1 MIELP
6 KNIIKRPHYLNRVE
20 PFMRKNIIKVF
31 IGQRRVGKSYLL
43 FQIIQHIL
51 EQDQQT
57 KIIYINKEDLAF
69 STIKTALDLNEYV
82 KTHKSAIEKT
92 YLFIDEIQDIVDFHL
107 ALRSLLLDEQM
118 DIYCTGCNA
127 NMLSSDIAGF
137 LSGRYIEITVYS
149 LSYIEFLN
157 FHKLENTSKSLD
169 IFLKFGGLPYL
180 KHLALEDNI
189 VFEYL
194 RNIYSTIVYKDI
206 IQRFAIRNVLFLEQL
221 VQFLA
226 NNIGSIF
233 SIKRISDF
241 LISQNTK
248 MPPNQV
254 QIYMQHL
261 VNAFLIHRVPRFDII
276 GKRLFEV
283 GDKYYFENLGIRH
296 ALWGYRIEDKGKILE
311 NAVYN
316 QLLFLGYQ
324 VKVGVLGVHEIDFV
338 AEKEGEKWYLQVAL
352 FIHDEKTMERE
363 FGNLSRISDNY
374 RKTVIT
380 YDAYSGNSYQ
390 GIELTDLKSFLAE

>member
-1 MIELP
+1 
-6 KNIIKRPHYLNRVE
+6 
-20 PFMRKNIIKVF
+20 MRKNIIKVF
-31 IGQRRVGKSYLL
+31 IGKRRFGKSYLP

-51 EQDQQT
+51 EQDQQA

-69 STIKTALDLNEYV
+69 STFKTALDLNEYV
-82 KTHKSAIEKT
+82 KTHKSATEKT

-118 DIYCTGCNA
+118 DIYCTGSNA

-169 IFLKFGGLPYL
+169 VFLKFGGLPYL

-221 VQFLA
+221 VQFSYITKHENTA
-226 NNIGSIF
+226 QSGSNIHATFSKCIF
-233 SIKRISDF
+233 
-241 LISQNTK
+241 
-248 MPPNQV
+248 
-254 QIYMQHL
+254 
-261 VNAFLIHRVPRFDII
+261 
-276 GKRLFEV
+276 
-283 GDKYYFENLGIRH
+283 
-296 ALWGYRIEDKGKILE
+296 
-311 NAVYN
+311 
-316 QLLFLGYQ
+316 
-324 VKVGVLGVHEIDFV
+324 
-338 AEKEGEKWYLQVAL
+338 
-352 FIHDEKTMERE
+352 
-363 FGNLSRISDNY
+363 
-374 RKTVIT
+374 
-380 YDAYSGNSYQ
+380 NS
-390 GIELTDLKSFLAE
+390 

>member
-1 MIELP
+1 MIDLP
-6 KNIIKRPHYLNRVE
+6 KNIIKRPHYLNRVV
-20 PFMRKNIIKVF
+20 PFMDKSIIKVF

-51 EQDQQT
+51 EQDDQA

-69 STIKTALDLNEYV
+69 STIKTALDLNEFV
-82 KTHKSAIEKT
+82 KTKKASTGKT
-92 YLFIDEIQDIVDFHL
+92 YLFIDEIQEIDDFHL

-118 DIYCTGCNA
+118 DIYCTGSNA
-127 NMLSSDIAGF
+127 NMLSSDIAGY

-149 LSYIEFLN
+149 LAYIEFLN
-157 FHKLENTSKSLD
+157 FHKLKNASESLD
-169 IFLKFGGLPYL
+169 VFLKFGGLPYL
-180 KHLALEDNI
+180 KHLSLEDSI

-194 RNIYSTIVYKDI
+194 RNIYSTIIYKDI
-206 IQRFAIRNVLFLEQL
+206 IQRYAIRNVLFLEQL

-241 LISQNTK
+241 LKSLNTK
-248 MPPNQV
+248 IPPNQV

-363 FGNLSRISDNY
+363 FGNLRRISDNY

-380 YDAYSGNSYQ
+380 YDTYSGNSYQ
-390 GIELTDLKSFLAE
+390 GIELTDLKTFLSE